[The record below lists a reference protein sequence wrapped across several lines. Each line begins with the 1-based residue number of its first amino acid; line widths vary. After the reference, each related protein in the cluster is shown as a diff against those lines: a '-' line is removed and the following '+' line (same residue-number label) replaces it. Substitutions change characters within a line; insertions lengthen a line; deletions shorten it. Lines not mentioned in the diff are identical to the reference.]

1 MVALLTLLPLL
12 QHMQSVGHLLLTS
25 VYTLYVILAVKYSE
39 EPALVREMGKAYTDY
54 MDRTPPFIPALT
66 KHNKSKR
73 T

>member
-1 MVALLTLLPLL
+1 M
-12 QHMQSVGHLLLTS
+12 TS

-54 MDRTPPFIPALT
+54 MDRTPPYIPALT